1 MLLLYS
7 GSQFIILP
15 QSGRGDIGGVGGIGH
30 IGVGSVGDEGDRGN
44 VVDGGR
50 GRGGVGSII
59 YSLRISQV
67 TYPYLRNPLKLSM
80 YRTLLY
86 WSQIP
91 I

>member
-15 QSGRGDIGGVGGIGH
+15 QGGRGDIGGVGGIGH

-44 VVDGGR
+44 VVDR

-59 YSLRISQV
+59 YSLDENFSGNLSL
-67 TYPYLRNPLKLSM
+67 PEKSLKTVYVSNLSE
-80 YRTLLY
+80 
-86 WSQIP
+86 S
-91 I
+91 